1 MNTLR
6 MSDCF
11 INRFHNKIKY
21 NIILK
26 IKSSKSQFMFLVIR
40 IQNIHP
46 FSFYIKY
53 KMVYKNK

>member
-1 MNTLR
+1 

-46 FSFYIKY
+46 FAFYIKY